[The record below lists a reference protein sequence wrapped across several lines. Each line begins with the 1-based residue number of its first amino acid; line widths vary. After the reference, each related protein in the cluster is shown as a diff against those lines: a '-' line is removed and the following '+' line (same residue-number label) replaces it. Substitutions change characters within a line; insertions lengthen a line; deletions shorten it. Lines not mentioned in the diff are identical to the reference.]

1 VTLHEPAGAEKLRVT
16 KAGKKVRLWRIPAT
30 PVTAPDPEEMHTF

>member
-1 VTLHEPAGAEKLRVT
+1 LEVAGAEKVRVT

-30 PVTAPDPEEMHTF
+30 RATAPKPEEMHNF